1 MSKKSKGVRVALIVL
16 CVVLALILALLITAT
31 VFYETTLNRIN
42 RIEDETLS
50 ADELEQIQN
59 ETEEADPDFSGVHI
73 DDDQITMPSGPAQ
86 VIGSGEN
93 IIHIMLVGQDR
104 RPGEGRQRSDAMIL
118 CTVNKSDKTIT
129 LTSFMRD
136 TYLMIPGHYNSRMNN
151 AYRLGGFEKLYETLA
166 YNFGVEVEHGIEVDF
181 SGFEKIVDLVGGVDI
196 ELTASEARYMNRK
209 GTFDVDKSVV
219 PGTWKLKE
227 GVNHLTGAQAL
238 AYSRIRKLDSD
249 FARTNRQRTVL
260 TAILEKCKDLSL
272 TELYMLVDG
281 MIPLISTD
289 MDNTEITAYIVELFP
304 ILANLNI
311 QTQRIPGDNDY
322 YNATLSSGAQV
333 LMPDLEGCQQM
344 LKDTIGE

>member
-1 MSKKSKGVRVALIVL
+1 MSKNSKGVRTALIVL
-16 CVVLALILALLITAT
+16 CVVLALILALLVTAT
-31 VFYETTLNRIN
+31 ILYETTLNRIN
-42 RIEDETLS
+42 RFEDETLS
-50 ADELEQIQN
+50 PEQLEQILN
-59 ETEEADPDFSGVHI
+59 ETEETDPDFSGVHV
-73 DDDQITMPSGPAQ
+73 DDDQVSLPEGPAQ
-86 VIGSGEN
+86 IIGSGEN

-104 RPGEGRQRSDAMIL
+104 RPGEPRQRSDAMIL
-118 CTVNKSDKTIT
+118 CTVNKTNKTVT

-136 TYLMIPGHYNSRMNN
+136 TYVSIPGYRNSRMNA
-151 AYRLGGFEKLYETLA
+151 AYQLGGFDTLYDTLG

-196 ELTASEARYMNRK
+196 ELTASEARYMNKK
-209 GTFDVDKSVV
+209 GTFDVDKTVV
-219 PGTWKLKE
+219 AGTWKLKE

-249 FARTNRQRTVL
+249 FVRTSRQRTVL

-272 TELYMLVDG
+272 TELYLLVDG

-289 MDNTEITAYIVELFP
+289 MDNAEITGYIVELFP
-304 ILANLNI
+304 ILADLNV

-344 LKDTIGE
+344 LKDSIGE

>member
-1 MSKKSKGVRVALIVL
+1 MRNNRKGVRAALIVL
-16 CVVLALILALLITAT
+16 CVFLALLLALLVTAT
-31 VFYETTLNRIN
+31 VLYETTLNRIN
-42 RIEDETLS
+42 RFDDETLS
-50 ADELEQIQN
+50 PEQLEQILN
-59 ETEEADPDFSGVHI
+59 ATEETDPDFSGVHL
-73 DDDQITMPSGPAQ
+73 DDDDIALQDGPAQ

-104 RPGEGRQRSDAMIL
+104 RPGEPRQRSDAMIL
-118 CTVNKSDKTIT
+118 CTVNKSTKTVT

-136 TYLMIPGHYNSRMNN
+136 TYVAIPGYRSSRMNA
-151 AYRLGGFEKLYETLA
+151 AYQLGGFETLYDTVA

-196 ELTASEARYMNRK
+196 ELTAAEARYMNNK

-219 PGTWKLKE
+219 PGTWNLKE

-249 FARTNRQRTVL
+249 FVRTSRQRTVL

-272 TELYMLVDG
+272 TELYKLVDG

-289 MDNTEITAYIVELFP
+289 MDNAEITSYIVELFP
-304 ILANLNI
+304 ILADMKV
-311 QTQRIPGDNDY
+311 QTQRIPGDKDY